1 MAVVGRV
8 VSLALQAALVTG
20 TGRSCGYG
28 VVPAA
33 GALPTGA
40 AFPYSVLYPLGGT
53 SDGPPF
59 GDADADA
66 RLLYQVTSIGQSAEQ
81 AEWMG
86 DKVRS
91 TLLGRTGAGAFA
103 VPITAVGHVV
113 IGRSL
118 DGAEGV
124 TAEAGVYSYV
134 ERFVL
139 HVTTPG
145 S

>member
-1 MAVVGRV
+1 M
-8 VSLALQAALVTG
+8 
-20 TGRSCGYG
+20 
-28 VVPAA
+28 
-33 GALPTGA
+33 
-40 AFPYSVLYPLGGT
+40 
-53 SDGPPF
+53 
-59 GDADADA
+59 
-66 RLLYQVTSIGQSAEQ
+66 TSIGQSAEQ

-91 TLLGRTGAGAFA
+91 TLLGRAGAGAFA
-103 VPITAVGHVV
+103 VPITAVGHIV

-118 DGAEGV
+118 DNAEGV